1 MTDALDNN
9 STQIPTQMARYL
21 SGECSAAEVA
31 AVERWVGEDPARAT
45 LVDRLRA
52 EWERAA
58 RVPPEASLPRSVD
71 TRAGWGALTRRLGL
85 DEGAGRHSRTV
96 AVPSHS
102 EELARGTSRAQST
115 VRAQHLGVA
124 LLQLRPRGVGG
135 RRPAIAASLLV
146 ALAVGLAISTLRHGA
161 RTVPLGREY
170 ATAPGQRLSVMLVDG
185 TRLILA
191 PASRARLAANY
202 GQGAGGSREVEL
214 EGEAYFAV
222 VHDAAHPFAVHAG
235 NAMTTDVGTQFAVRA
250 YVGDAAVHIAVAE
263 GQVSVRPLRVL
274 GARSAVS
281 AAAGDVV
288 SVTDTGV
295 AVTHGVNV
303 AALTIWVDG
312 GLVFQHA
319 TVAEVAR
326 EISRTFDVDVR
337 VAEAT
342 LARRHVTAAFGH
354 DADSLEAVLS
364 YLGLALDARV
374 TRVGRVVTLAP
385 RAP

>member
-1 MTDALDNN
+1 MTTAPPPGGGEPHPSGAIDLAL
-9 STQIPTQMARYL
+9 
-21 SGECSAAEVA
+21 
-31 AVERWVGEDPARAT
+31 
-45 LVDRLRA
+45 
-52 EWERAA
+52 WERTIAGMATPAEQA
-58 RVPPEASLPRSVD
+58 RVSAWVTAVAGHPPVANLLRTAVHQLEIQAGAPDLDVSSSLQRVHARIEAVTIQPRPSRPATD
-71 TRAGWGALTRRLGL
+71 HRLWL
-85 DEGAGRHSRTV
+85 
-96 AVPSHS
+96 
-102 EELARGTSRAQST
+102 RGT
-115 VRAQHLGVA
+115 
-124 LLQLRPRGVGG
+124 GG
-135 RRPAIAASLLV
+135 GAPWRPAIAASLLIT
-146 ALAVGLAISTLRHGA
+146 LAVGLAISTLRHGA

-202 GQGAGGSREVEL
+202 GQGAGGRREVEL

-235 NAMTTDVGTQFAVRA
+235 NAVTTDVGTQFAVRA

-303 AALTIWVDG
+303 AALTVWVDG

-337 VAEAT
+337 VAEAA

-385 RAP
+385 RAPGSGIRRSGQSSD